1 MENNPTY
8 TRSGNFY
15 LDSGMDK
22 IVNADGKYL
31 KEIDGGN
38 ITIPTRCKKL

>member
-1 MENNPTY
+1 MIDPTY

-15 LDSGMDK
+15 LDSGNVVEQ

-31 KEIDGGN
+31 KDMNE
-38 ITIPTRCKKL
+38 